1 MSNQSNK
8 ILDTN
13 LTKLVN
19 QPYKYGFSTNIE
31 KDIIEK
37 GLNENVVRL
46 ISKKKKEPEFL
57 LEFRLKAFKKWGKM
71 QCPNWAQLKFSEIDY
86 QDIIYYSAP
95 KVKKK
100 TQKFR

>member
-31 KDIIEK
+31 KDIIDK

-46 ISKKKKEPEFL
+46 ISQKKNEPEFL
-57 LEFRLKAFKKWGKM
+57 LDFRLKAFKKMGENGMSK
-71 QCPNWAQLKFSEIDY
+71 LGSIKI
-86 QDIIYYSAP
+86 
-95 KVKKK
+95 
-100 TQKFR
+100 FRN